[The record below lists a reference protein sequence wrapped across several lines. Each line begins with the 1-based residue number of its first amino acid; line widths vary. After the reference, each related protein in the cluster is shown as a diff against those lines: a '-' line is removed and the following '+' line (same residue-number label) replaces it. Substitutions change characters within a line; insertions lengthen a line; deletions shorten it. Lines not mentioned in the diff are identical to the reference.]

1 MALFKKKTSVAD
13 HSDIEYALALH
24 KRNEVRRDGLTLTK
38 AFSQLDIEWRAR
50 DIHPWDRDRRCS
62 PEEKERLFNEQCF
75 SDTEAAIFRLFSALP
90 VLDEIQFRVVG
101 PDSDHELLSGR
112 VARHSLGQITGGASP
127 RGRLRQMGINVCVIG
142 FCLLLPLLGAL
153 TIQRPIPTSSPKYG
167 GADAA
172 SSFNHLGLK
181 SSAPKP
187 PNQTTERLSKV

>member
-1 MALFKKKTSVAD
+1 MALFKKNTSLAD

-24 KRNEVRRDGLTLTK
+24 KRNEVRLDGLTLTK

-101 PDSDHELLSGR
+101 PDSDVELLSGR
-112 VARHSLGQITGGASP
+112 VARPSLRQVSADASP
-127 RGRLRQMGINVCVIG
+127 RGRLRQMGINVCVMG
-142 FCLLLPLLGAL
+142 FCFLLPLLGVAP
-153 TIQRPIPTSSPKYG
+153 IQRPLLSRSPEYG

-172 SSFNHLGLK
+172 SSFIHLGLK
-181 SSAPKP
+181 
-187 PNQTTERLSKV
+187 